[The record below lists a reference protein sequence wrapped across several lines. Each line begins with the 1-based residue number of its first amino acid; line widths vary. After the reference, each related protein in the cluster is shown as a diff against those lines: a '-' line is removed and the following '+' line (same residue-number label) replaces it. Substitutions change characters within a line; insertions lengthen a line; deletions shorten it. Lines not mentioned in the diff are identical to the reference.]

1 MSNRVIHD
9 LVIDDDEWEP
19 TGSDDDLDSRLLLTV
34 CVNGVNHHLEAYA
47 VEVKEDIQVVRDSL
61 FESNYEGMCM
71 ASEPD
76 GRYQT
81 TTIKGREYVLLMTP
95 HC

>member
-1 MSNRVIHD
+1 MNDIITDVDIPNSHWK
-9 LVIDDDEWEP
+9 L
-19 TGSDDDLDSRLLLTV
+19 TGPMEDISSRLLHTV
-34 CVNGVNHHLEAYA
+34 CVNGVHHHLEAFA
-47 VEVKEDIQVVRDSL
+47 VKVKDGIQEVSSPL
-61 FESNYEGMCM
+61 FESNYEGMCQ

-81 TTIKGREYVLLMTP
+81 TEILGREYVLMMTP